1 MAGAPTLYK
10 PEYPEQIR
18 KLCLLGA
25 TNVEL
30 ADFFG
35 VANSTYEKWVR
46 KYPEVREAMRLGKML
61 ANATVAE
68 SLYKRATGYSHPEI
82 DIRVVKGEI
91 VKTEIVK
98 HYAPDTTACIF
109 FLKNRDKANWRDRQ
123 EIDHSGHMNY
133 TQLTPEE
140 LDREI
145 ARLAERT
152 KGG

>member
-1 MAGAPTLYK
+1 MARKTLYL
-10 PEYPEQIR
+10 PEYADKIR

-35 VANSTYEKWVR
+35 VANSTFEKWVR
-46 KYPEVREAMRLGKML
+46 AHEAVRVAMAEGKMM
-61 ANATVAE
+61 ANANVAD
-68 SLYKRATGYSHPEI
+68 SLYRRALGYSHPDV
-82 DIRVVKGEI
+82 DIRVVSGNV
-91 VKTEIVK
+91 VKTPTVK
-98 HYAPDTTACIF
+98 HYPPDTVACIF

>member
-46 KYPEVREAMRLGKML
+46 RYPEVREAMRLGKML

-68 SLYKRATGYSHPEI
+68 SLYKRATGYSHPEV